1 MAWVETAGV
10 VPESQWTPP
19 TSGRWTSKT
28 FDSPIGEL
36 ERVLGWLAD
45 YPHGCLE
52 QTSSRIFPLVGAS
65 GILNTVTPKGPDYIA
80 AGVKRVESMIRKND
94 FVMWPDCNYAPWDR
108 EVSLYAAHF
117 LIEAEKSG
125 VKLNPVAKDQV
136 LGFLRRWAVSTNT
149 VHAAYACHTLALAG
163 VPDRDRM
170 FSLYDARDKLSLL
183 SRARLAR
190 AFACA
195 SERNRALDLLANASA
210 PASVKEAAF
219 ALIALL
225 ELGAENARV
234 LPLVEYLNSRRNRE
248 KYSWGTTEENA
259 HALLALGEFFR
270 YHPPKKG
277 EKFVSWRK
285 LTLPDPRDVRDE
297 SNGIAIERR
306 FFDAEGNPVDLG
318 ALRRG
323 QLLVVE
329 LSITTYDT
337 RVLSDLVVEDLFA
350 AAFEPVHGALPA
362 SFTLPP
368 GDKAI
373 PQADWVM
380 RSDARDDRMLVFSKK
395 FKLEKGRE
403 AKFRYPVRVVSA
415 GDFVLPGPSVEG
427 MYHPALRARRI
438 PGRIVVRD

>member
-1 MAWVETAGV
+1 
-10 VPESQWTPP
+10 
-19 TSGRWTSKT
+19 
-28 FDSPIGEL
+28 
-36 ERVLGWLAD
+36 
-45 YPHGCLE
+45 
-52 QTSSRIFPLVGAS
+52 
-65 GILNTVTPKGPDYIA
+65 
-80 AGVKRVESMIRKND
+80 
-94 FVMWPDCNYAPWDR
+94 
-108 EVSLYAAHF
+108 
-117 LIEAEKSG
+117 
-125 VKLNPVAKDQV
+125 
-136 LGFLRRWAVSTNT
+136 
-149 VHAAYACHTLALAG
+149 
-163 VPDRDRM
+163 M

-234 LPLVEYLNSRRNRE
+234 LPLVEYLNSKRE
-248 KYSWGTTEENA
+248 RAKYSWGTTEENA

-318 ALRRG
+318 SLRRG
-323 QLLVVE
+323 QLLIVE

-337 RVLSDLVVEDLFA
+337 RVLNDLVVEDLFA

-438 PGRIVVRD
+438 PGRIVVRP